1 MPVREFLVLV
11 VICLVW
17 GMHFIVMKVTVNG
30 IAEPIFYAA
39 LRMSIVALI
48 LLPKL
53 KWHGGQMAIVLFA
66 GLCYGALNYA
76 FMFPALKM
84 TTASAAAVTIELY
97 VPFSILLSIIMF
109 KDRIGWRRVLGIGLA
124 FAGVV
129 VVATARPE
137 EAAGAQFLLG
147 IGLIVAAAAS
157 EAFGAVF
164 VKKVEGVG
172 PLELLAW
179 FAVVGS
185 LVLWPL
191 SFALEENQMAAF
203 VGETRAPFLMA
214 LVYSVF
220 AVSIIGHASYYWL
233 LQRLPIYIV
242 ATGGLMTTVFAVL
255 FSALILKE
263 TMSSQLVLGGLMTMV
278 GVGFI
283 LLRGKKPPSTPIL

>member
-1 MPVREFLVLV
+1 MPIREFLVLV
-11 VICLVW
+11 VVCLVW
-17 GMHFIVMKVTVNG
+17 GGHFIVMKITVNG

-39 LRMSIVALI
+39 LRMSIVALV

-53 KWHGGQMAIVLFA
+53 KWHKGQMRTVLLA

-97 VPFSILLSIIMF
+97 VPFSILLSILVF
-109 KDRIGWRRVLGIGLA
+109 KDKIGWRRGLGIALA

-129 VVATARPE
+129 VVATAKPD
-137 EAAGAQFLLG
+137 EAAGGQFLFG
-147 IGLIVAAAAS
+147 IGLIVAAAVS
-157 EAFGAVF
+157 EAFGAIL
-164 VKKVEGVG
+164 VKKVRLVG

-191 SFALEENQMAAF
+191 SLILEQNQMAAF
-203 VGETRAPFLMA
+203 TGETRTPFSMA
-214 LVYSVF
+214 LAYSVF
-220 AVSIIGHASYYWL
+220 VVSIIGHASYYWL

-242 ATGGLMTTVFAVL
+242 ATGGLMTTVFAVGL
-255 FSALILKE
+255 SAIILKE
-263 TMSSQLVLGGLMTMV
+263 TMSPQLIAGGLMTMV

-283 LLRGKKPPSTPIL
+283 LLRGRKPAAAPVL

>member
-1 MPVREFLVLV
+1 MPVREFLVLI

-17 GMHFIVMKVTVNG
+17 GLHFIVMKITVNG
-30 IAEPIFYAA
+30 VAEPIFYAA
-39 LRMSIVALI
+39 LRMSIVALV

-53 KWHGGQMAIVLFA
+53 KWHAEQMLTVLFA

-76 FMFPALKM
+76 LMFPALKM

-97 VPFSILLSIIMF
+97 VPFSILLSILVF
-109 KDRIGWRRVLGIGLA
+109 KDKIGWRRVMGISLA
-124 FAGVV
+124 FLGVV
-129 VVATARPE
+129 VVASARPS
-137 EAAGAQFLLG
+137 EAAGAQFLIG
-147 IGLIVAAAAS
+147 IGLIIAAAMS
-157 EAFGAVF
+157 EAFGAIS
-164 VKKVEGVG
+164 VKRVSGVG

-185 LVLWPL
+185 VVLWPL
-191 SFALEENQMAAF
+191 SWLLEDNQMSAF
-203 VGETRAPFLMA
+203 VGETRIPFLMA

-220 AVSIIGHASYYWL
+220 VVSIIGHASYYWL

-263 TMSSQLVLGGLMTMV
+263 TMSSQLITGGLMTMA

-283 LLRGKKPPSTPIL
+283 LLRGKKKPPSPAL